1 MSNPL
6 QSDEWRQKRCGKVGA
21 SSVHRVMATTKTGF
35 SADRAS
41 YMAELICERLTGTP
55 ADRFVSRAMQDGID
69 REASAR
75 AMYEFQADVTVNLV
89 GWVPH
94 PKMPEDAGSSPDGR
108 VDDDGLVEIK
118 CPQPAAHL
126 ETLLGGA
133 VPYKYITQMQWQMA
147 CTGRK
152 WCDFVSFDPRMSDGL
167 QLFVKRVDRDDAYI
181 QMLEKEVVQFLT
193 ELDGKIKKLNEL
205 KEKNGNNL

>member
-6 QSDEWRQKRCGKVGA
+6 QSDEWRQERCGKVGA
-21 SSVHRVMATTKTGF
+21 SCVHRVMATTKTGF

-41 YMAELICERLTGTP
+41 YMAELICERLTGKP

-75 AMYEFQADVTVNLV
+75 ALYEFQADVTVNLV

-147 CTGRK
+147 CDGRK
-152 WCDFVSFDPRMSDGL
+152 WCDFVSFNPDFPPDLVM
-167 QLFVKRVDRDDAYI
+167 FVQRVHRADEFIDRAEAEVARFLDE
-181 QMLEKEVVQFLT
+181 MHEKLAR
-193 ELDGKIKKLNEL
+193 LNTRRAA
-205 KEKNGNNL
+205 